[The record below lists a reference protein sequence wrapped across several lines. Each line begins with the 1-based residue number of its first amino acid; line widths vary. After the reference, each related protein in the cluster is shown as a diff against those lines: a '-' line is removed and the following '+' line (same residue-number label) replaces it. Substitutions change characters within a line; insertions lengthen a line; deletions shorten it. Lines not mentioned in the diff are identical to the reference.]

1 MDIVKRKK
9 AIAACVAVM
18 LIIVG
23 GVILVCYNKQWDRIS
38 AYRGLTRKE
47 ITLSKQMQEELNDL
61 IWNFDYSEVG
71 EDSVNQ
77 LSAIYGGEFFVIE
90 FQSGDTVHEW
100 LIDERQIRHYV
111 YRNGTEME
119 NYIFEGNAQF
129 IEQMK
134 RIIYS

>member
-1 MDIVKRKK
+1 MKRKK

-100 LIDERQIRHYV
+100 LIDERQIRHSV

>member
-23 GVILVCYNKQWDRIS
+23 VVILVCYNKQWDRIS

-100 LIDERQIRHYV
+100 LIDERQIRHSV

>member
-1 MDIVKRKK
+1 MKRKK

-23 GVILVCYNKQWDRIS
+23 VVILVCYNKQWDRIS

-100 LIDERQIRHYV
+100 LIDERQIRHSV

>member
-1 MDIVKRKK
+1 M
-9 AIAACVAVM
+9 
-18 LIIVG
+18 
-23 GVILVCYNKQWDRIS
+23 
-38 AYRGLTRKE
+38 
-47 ITLSKQMQEELNDL
+47 
-61 IWNFDYSEVG
+61 
-71 EDSVNQ
+71 
-77 LSAIYGGEFFVIE
+77 IE

-100 LIDERQIRHYV
+100 LIDERQIRHSV